1 MKIAVIGAAGQL
13 GHESTRVFAARGHQV
28 VSLTRRE
35 VDVTDHAA
43 VQHVVAA
50 VSADVIVNCTAF
62 NDVDGAEDRPS
73 EALAVNAFAVR
84 SLARACAEAGAT
96 LVHYSTDFV
105 FDGIA
110 DHPYRESDRA
120 NPQSLYAQSKLLGE
134 WFAADAPRHYVLRV
148 ESLFGGAAARS
159 SVDRIVDALATG
171 QPARV
176 FTDRTVSPSYVE
188 DVAEAT
194 ESLLAHDAAP
204 GLYHCVNTGA
214 TTWAGI
220 GEEAARLVGADP
232 GLLEGVSIDSVR
244 MRAQRP
250 RYCALSN
257 EKLREAGI
265 EMPAWQ
271 AAVARYLARRRAVAR
286 RDGA

>member
-43 VQHVVAA
+43 VQQVVAA

-105 FDGIA
+105 FDGTA

-120 NPQSLYAQSKLLGE
+120 NPQSVYAQSKLLGE

-194 ESLLAHDAAP
+194 ESLLARDAAP

-220 GEEAARLVGADP
+220 GEEVARLVGADP
-232 GLLEGVSIDSVR
+232 RLLEGVSVDSVR
-244 MRAQRP
+244 MRAARP

-265 EMPAWQ
+265 EMPTWRDALG
-271 AAVARYLARRRAVAR
+271 RYLRRRAAR
-286 RDGA
+286 P